1 MFYKKL
7 NFPPIPEHIINL
19 LELSLVDNTQVDDI
33 GYGEKHIKN
42 NKQLTACGYSMGNVD
57 NEELTSW
64 LEQNI
69 PDVTSR
75 FNILY
80 QTQKSINNVPSTHIV
95 HTDRLR
101 LTALNYII
109 DTGGDNVMTS
119 WYKEDG
125 KELHRSKKI
134 TGSQSDS
141 GAVDYKNL
149 QLLESVNLEKNNWY
163 IINTRILHDVDN
175 ITGTRKSIS
184 ISFSHRNFFNE

>member
-7 NFPPIPEHIINL
+7 NFPPIPEHIINS
-19 LELSLVDNTQVDDI
+19 LESSLIDNTVVGDI
-33 GYGEKHIKN
+33 GYKEKHIKN
-42 NKQLTACGYSMGNVD
+42 NKELVACGYSMGNIV
-57 NEELTSW
+57 NSELTTW

-69 PDVTSR
+69 PDINTR

-80 QTQKSINNVPSTHIV
+80 QTQRSNNNVPSTHIV

-125 KELHRSKKI
+125 KELQRSKKI

-175 ITGTRKSIS
+175 ITATRKSIS
-184 ISFSHRNFFNE
+184 ISFSHRKFLE

>member
-7 NFPPIPEHIINL
+7 NFPPIPEYIINS
-19 LELSLVDNTQVDDI
+19 LESSLIDNTIVDDI
-33 GYGEKHIKN
+33 GYEKKHIKN
-42 NKQLTACGYSMGNVD
+42 NKQLTACRYSMGNVV

-69 PDVTSR
+69 PDITSR

-80 QTQKSINNVPSTHIV
+80 QTQRSNNNIPSTHIV

-109 DTGGDNVMTS
+109 DTGGSNVVTS

-125 KELHRSKKI
+125 KNLHRLQK
-134 TGSQSDS
+134 TPGSQSDS

-175 ITGTRKSIS
+175 ITDTRKSIS
-184 ISFSHRNFFNE
+184 ISFSHRKFLE

>member
-7 NFPPIPEHIINL
+7 NFPPIPEYIINS
-19 LELSLVDNTQVDDI
+19 LESSLIDNTIVDDI
-33 GYGEKHIKN
+33 GYEKKHIKN
-42 NKQLTACGYSMGNVD
+42 NKQLTACGYSMGNVV

-69 PDVTSR
+69 PDITSR

-80 QTQKSINNVPSTHIV
+80 QTQRSNNNIPSTHIV

-109 DTGGDNVMTS
+109 DAGGDNVMTS

-141 GAVDYKNL
+141 GDVDYKNL
-149 QLLESVNLEKNNWY
+149 QLLESVRLEKDNWY
-163 IINTRILHDVDN
+163 IIDTRVLHDVDN
-175 ITGTRKSIS
+175 ITDTRKSIS
-184 ISFSHRNFFNE
+184 ISFSHRKFLE